1 MPDDQPLMSAAPRLL
16 SPEILAS
23 LANLELV
30 ARTAVHGFLTGLH
43 RSPSFG
49 FSQEFRE
56 YRAYAE
62 GDDPRFVDWN
72 VYARTDRTYIR
83 RFEGETN
90 TRLMLLLDAS
100 ASMGYVSSRA
110 AVTKMTY
117 AKYLAAA
124 LAYLGARQHDPVGLI
139 AFDEEVRMTRPAT
152 SRTGSLQALIHAI
165 DTVETG
171 GGTQFVK
178 SFEGFREHL
187 VRRSL
192 IVLISDLYC
201 DASSLQQALHP
212 LTSRGHDV
220 VIFHVLDPHEL
231 APRWEESV
239 VLEDVESRQSANIA
253 PEFLQERYGAKLT
266 AHLNALRSAAASIR
280 AHFVSLQTDQPL
292 NEALRRYLLFREGR
306 H

>member
-1 MPDDQPLMSAAPRLL
+1 MSATAPRLL
-16 SPEILAS
+16 TPDVLAS

-43 RSPSFG
+43 RSPNFG

-56 YRAYAE
+56 YRAYVE

-90 TRLMLLLDAS
+90 TRLMILLDAS
-100 ASMGYVSSRA
+100 ASMGYGSAQA
-110 AVTKMTY
+110 AVNKIGY
-117 AKYLAAA
+117 AKFLAAA

-139 AFDEEVRMTRPAT
+139 VFDERVRAARTAT

-171 GGTQFVK
+171 GGTQLVS
-178 SFEGFREHL
+178 SFENFREHL
-187 VRRSL
+187 ARRSL
-192 IVLISDLYC
+192 VVLISDLYC
-201 DASSLQQALHP
+201 EASALQLALHP

-220 VIFHVLDPHEL
+220 VVFHVLDPHEL
-231 APRWEESV
+231 APRWDESV
-239 VLEDVESRQSANIA
+239 VLEDVESKRSANIA
-253 PEFLQERYGAKLT
+253 PEYLQERYGEKLT
-266 AHLNALRSAAASIR
+266 AHLTGLRSAAASAR
-280 AHFVSLQTDQPL
+280 ADYVPLRTDQPL
-292 NEALRRYLLFREGR
+292 NEALRRYLLFRERR